1 VTYKKQ
7 ERNRRPHSE
16 EEVAQAAKD
25 GLNWAQRT
33 LLLAFAAIGIRIT
46 VALVQTLLYLLS

>member
-1 VTYKKQ
+1 
-7 ERNRRPHSE
+7 
-16 EEVAQAAKD
+16 
-25 GLNWAQRT
+25 